1 MGKALIAILSLVIGA
16 ALGVFFVAPVMTG
29 AAAGVGIAT
38 GLSAG
43 ICATAQ
49 AAQEEA
55 EAKADRV
62 GVVRQGEDVRRCFP
76 GVIPV
81 PAVENEA
88 DASDVDLGEAQHARI
103 LSLRATG

>member
-49 AAQEEA
+49 AAQEEQLLTPEQIDQVLNRAAADMA
-55 EAKADRV
+55 ELAGEEAPAELV
-62 GVVRQGEDVRRCFP
+62 GAVGECD
-76 GVIPV
+76 
-81 PAVENEA
+81 AVME
-88 DASDVDLGEAQHARI
+88 R
-103 LSLRATG
+103 LRSAG